1 MDTIVTIFRILLIA
15 VGSLG
20 IFLYGMKLMSDSLQK
35 MAGSKMRLI
44 LAKMTDKSIRGILTG
59 TIVTAAIQS
68 SSATTV
74 MVVSFVNAGLLS
86 LAGAIAVI
94 MGANVG
100 TTVTA
105 WIISLFGLGESTAA
119 LNFPLMAVAIA
130 LPMMLMK
137 REKLHSISEFIIG
150 LALLLIGLNF
160 LQNAMPNLEEYP
172 NFLEAIARL
181 SNFGYLSILI
191 FIIIGAILTCMIQA
205 SAAVMAITLV
215 MCYKGWIG
223 FDVAVAL
230 VMGQNIGTTITANL
244 AAMVTNTMA
253 KKAARA
259 HLVFNLIGVIIS
271 LVVFYPLMRLISD
284 MTVGFIGSSPYVMPG
299 DETYNPKALPLA
311 LSIFHTFFNVVN
323 TLILMWFIPQIIKIV
338 NWMVKTNEEDEET
351 FKLKYIPA
359 HFMNT
364 SELDI
369 ESAQQE
375 IQLFS
380 QRVLKM
386 YDYLPELTKTK
397 SEETYSEYLDKI
409 KKYEE
414 ITDRME
420 IEIAK
425 FLTHISETVGSKEG
439 SKKISAMLRIIDN
452 LESIGDSIYH
462 ISIMKKNQ
470 HVQNVQFGQINDGH
484 LQKMYECVRHA
495 LLIMDENLSKDYD
508 AVDISSAYQAEDEI
522 NEYRN
527 LLRDAHVEAIK
538 SGEYTYEVGTLYSSV
553 YALYEK
559 IGDFVINISQAIEKS
574 QEVTPA
580 PALEV

>member
-1 MDTIVTIFRILLIA
+1 MNIWEIFKILLVAIGA
-15 VGSLG
+15 LG

-35 MAGSKMRLI
+35 MAGSKMRTI
-44 LAKMTDKSIRGILTG
+44 LAKMTDKPIRGILTG
-59 TIVTAAIQS
+59 TVVTAAIQS

-94 MGANVG
+94 MGANIG

-105 WIISLFGLGESTAA
+105 WIISLLGLGDSAA
-119 LNFPLMAVAIA
+119 TLNFPLMAVAIA

-137 REKLHSISEFIIG
+137 KEKLNSISEFIIG
-150 LALLLIGLNF
+150 LALLLIGLDF
-160 LQNAMPNLEEYP
+160 LQGAMPNLEEYP
-172 NFLEAIARL
+172 NFLEAIAKL
-181 SNFGYLSILI
+181 SNFGYLSIIL
-191 FIIIGAILTCMIQA
+191 FIIIGALLTCLVQA
-205 SAAVMAITLV
+205 SAAMMAITLV

-244 AAMVTNTMA
+244 AAMVANTMA

-259 HLVFNLIGVIIS
+259 HLVFNVIGVLIS
-271 LVVFYPLMRLISD
+271 LAVFYPLMNLISN
-284 MTVGFIGSSPYVMPG
+284 MTVGIVGSDPYTMPG
-299 DETYNPKALPLA
+299 DANYNPSSIPMA

-323 TLILMWFIPQIIKIV
+323 TLILAWFIPQIIRIV
-338 NWMVKTNEEDEET
+338 DWMVKTNEEDEET
-351 FKLKYIPA
+351 FKLKYIPV

-380 QRVLKM
+380 NRVLKM
-386 YDYLPELTKTK
+386 YGFITDLNEAKT
-397 SEETYSEYLDKI
+397 EDTFSEYLERI
-409 KKYEE
+409 SKYEG

-425 FLTHISETVGSKEG
+425 FLTHISETISSKEG
-439 SKKISAMLRIIDN
+439 SKKISSMLRIIDN

-470 HVQNVQFGQINDGH
+470 REQNIKFGQINDGH
-484 LQKMYECVRHA
+484 LQKMYDCVGKA
-495 LLIMDENLSKDYD
+495 LNIMNENLGKNYD
-508 AVDISSAYQAEDEI
+508 DVDISSAYQAEETI

-538 SGEYTYEVGTLYSSV
+538 SGEYTYEVGTIYSSV

-559 IGDFVINISQAIEKS
+559 IGDFVINVSQAIEKS
-574 QEVTPA
+574 QDSTPA
-580 PALEV
+580 PVPEI

>member
-1 MDTIVTIFRILLIA
+1 MNILSIFTILLVAIGA
-15 VGSLG
+15 LG

-35 MAGSKMRLI
+35 MAGSKMRTI
-44 LAKMTDKSIRGILTG
+44 LAKMTDKPVRGILTG
-59 TIVTAAIQS
+59 TVVTAAIQS

-94 MGANVG
+94 MGANIG

-105 WIISLFGLGESTAA
+105 WIISLFGLSESAGA

-137 REKLHSISEFIIG
+137 KEKLNSISEFIIG

-172 NFLEAIARL
+172 NFLEAIACL
-181 SNFGYLSILI
+181 SNYGYISIIL
-191 FIIIGAILTCMIQA
+191 FIIIGALLTCVVQA
-205 SAAVMAITLV
+205 SAAMMAITLV

-244 AAMVTNTMA
+244 AAMVANTMA

-259 HLVFNLIGVIIS
+259 HLVFNVLGVLIS
-271 LVVFYPLMRLISD
+271 LIVFYPLMSLIAN
-284 MTVGFIGSSPYVMPG
+284 MTMGFMGASPYAMPG
-299 DETYNPKALPLA
+299 EDGYDPNSIPLA

-323 TLILMWFIPQIIKIV
+323 TLILVWFIPQIISIV
-338 NWMVKTNEEDEET
+338 DWMVRTTEEDEET
-351 FKLKYIPA
+351 FKLKYIPV

-380 QRVLKM
+380 KRVLKM
-386 YDYLPELTKTK
+386 YDFLPEMSKTK
-397 SEETYSEYLDKI
+397 SEDTFTEYLERI
-409 KKYEE
+409 SKYEG

-420 IEIAK
+420 LEIAK
-425 FLTHISETVGSKEG
+425 FLTHISETVSSKEG
-439 SKKISAMLRIIDN
+439 SKKISSMLRIIDN

-470 HVQNVQFGQINDGH
+470 REQNIKFGQINEGH
-484 LQKMYECVRHA
+484 LQTMFNHVHRA
-495 LLIMDENLSKDYD
+495 LEIMHDNLSKNYD
-508 AVDISSAYQAEDEI
+508 DVDISSAYQIEETI

-538 SGEYTYEVGTLYSSV
+538 SGDYTYEVGTLYSSM

-580 PALEV
+580 PIIEA